1 MSQQKSKILGM
12 LTRVIIAS
20 STHLDLHHERM
31 SRDFLESSATALRE
45 LYRPL
50 LIDHDFDRQIGV
62 ILNAKV
68 AELPDGEYGL
78 FLVVG
83 KFQQSAEVSSYKTGE
98 ANVVH
103 EEYDRAFE
111 GLEEY
116 LWSEWT
122 VGPEVTPLDHE
133 LDVAELLA
141 LHLDSTKIDESGE
154 VYKVKRHIAS
164 VGGLEIHVF
173 KDHLPAHFHVISKQ
187 RKMNARFSLETLEYL
202 STKNGVVKADDLKK
216 IIDFFQRHPD
226 QLAILRAEHLRLNA

>member
-1 MSQQKSKILGM
+1 M
-12 LTRVIIAS
+12 LISVKMAS
-20 STHLDLHHERM
+20 STHLDLHYERM
-31 SRDFLESSATALRE
+31 SRHFLENSAIALRE
-45 LYRPL
+45 SYCPL

-78 FLVVG
+78 FLVIG
-83 KFQQSAEVSSYKTGE
+83 EFQEPADISGYETGQV
-98 ANVVH
+98 NVAH
-103 EEYDRAFE
+103 RDYDGAFE

-116 LWSEWT
+116 LSSEWT
-122 VGPEVTPLDHE
+122 AGPAVTSLDHE

-141 LHLDSTKIDESGE
+141 IHLDSTKIDESGE
-154 VYKVKRHIAS
+154 VYKVKRHVAS
-164 VGGLEIHVF
+164 IGGLEIHVF

-187 RKMNARFSLETLEYL
+187 RKMNARFSLETLEHL

-226 QLAILRAEHLRLNA
+226 QLAKLRAEHLRLNA